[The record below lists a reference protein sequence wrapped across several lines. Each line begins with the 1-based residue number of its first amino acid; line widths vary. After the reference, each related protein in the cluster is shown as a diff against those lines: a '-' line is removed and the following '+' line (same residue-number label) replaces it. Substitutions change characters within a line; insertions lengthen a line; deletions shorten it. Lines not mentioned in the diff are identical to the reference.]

1 MLKARIDELDKRYE
15 DLKDKINVEKAQ
27 GNLSKLF
34 DLKREFDETF
44 DEFFDN
50 ENIRKKY
57 YDLEF
62 EKSNN
67 ELLARLDKEDL
78 GKYVEFYEN
87 YIDELKDELSD
98 LRSER

>member
-57 YDLEF
+57 DDLEF

-78 GKYVEFYEN
+78 EKYVEFYEN